1 MDKRLLLGVDIGG
14 TKCAVTLGESEND
27 GITIRDKED
36 FETTGVNET
45 IAGIKAAIWE
55 VLKRNAVSNKEIDAI
70 GVSCGGPL
78 DSKAGVIMS
87 PPTCPVGTTFRL
99 SVCLPG
105 SSAFL
110 WPCTTTPMPARWP
123 SGHSVRAKVRGTWCS
138 SLSAPVWEPD

>member
-78 DSKAGVIMS
+78 NGMMKRRSFGL
-87 PPTCPVGTTFRL
+87 PVRRMKMIRRHYT
-99 SVCLPG
+99 
-105 SSAFL
+105 
-110 WPCTTTPMPARWP
+110 
-123 SGHSVRAKVRGTWCS
+123 
-138 SLSAPVWEPD
+138 